1 MVQKITIP
9 IVGIAS
15 LAAYEMI
22 RLYLFSKLSTIAQP
36 NQSNDQTEN
45 TDGTSEANVLGML
58 LNFLLNSLTYV
69 LMNSAQIGTVAL
81 CFFMWHTM
89 MKMYGRQGSE
99 ALSEKMKAQ
108 TPIPFNSQ
116 NINLWL
122 QDFEK
127 KWATTEIDN
136 DSYKLQR
143 LITSLDPDSRTII
156 KKRAADKKIKTYNDA
171 VNYLHCLHGGQ
182 KQDKI
187 DNMALFTQRVQKP
200 TETIGQFYFDLVR
213 LANKAFPRANSEQI
227 DDHLVPRFIDG
238 IENMIIRV
246 QLKSKINEKPETKCL
261 KLLESA
267 VDLEDSVKDGRPQ
280 KAITFNLNNI
290 NTERQEQDESDQS
303 DSSVVDVNVCNVGE
317 RYRTLRNHDNGKRR
331 QPAHC
336 YACGKN
342 GHFIYQCPD
351 EQAYANYMH
360 ERQKYYAEKRKQAQE
375 AIQQH
380 KAPHHAQLTT
390 PNQPIQINN
399 DLQQH
404 TTANKM
410 NTWNNDSCTPKHTG
424 MANNYPEKPS
434 SAGGYNQTGN
444 QHNNSNMTN
453 NRFRHF
459 NESNGTLNV
468 SESKQTQSGVRM
480 E

>member
-1 MVQKITIP
+1 M
-9 IVGIAS
+9 
-15 LAAYEMI
+15 
-22 RLYLFSKLSTIAQP
+22 
-36 NQSNDQTEN
+36 
-45 TDGTSEANVLGML
+45 
-58 LNFLLNSLTYV
+58 
-69 LMNSAQIGTVAL
+69 
-81 CFFMWHTM
+81 
-89 MKMYGRQGSE
+89 
-99 ALSEKMKAQ
+99 
-108 TPIPFNSQ
+108 
-116 NINLWL
+116 
-122 QDFEK
+122 
-127 KWATTEIDN
+127 
-136 DSYKLQR
+136 
-143 LITSLDPDSRTII
+143 
-156 KKRAADKKIKTYNDA
+156 
-171 VNYLHCLHGGQ
+171 HGGQ

-351 EQAYANYMH
+351 EPAYANYMH
-360 ERQKYYAEKRKQAQE
+360 ERQKYYAER
-375 AIQQH
+375 
-380 KAPHHAQLTT
+380 LTAT
-390 PNQPIQINN
+390 H
-399 DLQQH
+399 D
-404 TTANKM
+404 
-410 NTWNNDSCTPKHTG
+410 
-424 MANNYPEKPS
+424 
-434 SAGGYNQTGN
+434 
-444 QHNNSNMTN
+444 
-453 NRFRHF
+453 
-459 NESNGTLNV
+459 
-468 SESKQTQSGVRM
+468 SKQDEHM
-480 E
+480 EQ